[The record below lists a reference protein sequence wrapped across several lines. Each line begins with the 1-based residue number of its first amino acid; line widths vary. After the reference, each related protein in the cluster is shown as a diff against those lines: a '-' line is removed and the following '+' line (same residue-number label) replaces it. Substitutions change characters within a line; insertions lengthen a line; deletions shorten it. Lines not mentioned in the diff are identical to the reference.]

1 MFILVHGV
9 LSLNLSAG
17 WVVQRCDISIWVS
30 WIFGA
35 VIGPKSS
42 HRNGGWQISL
52 VERSVVCQSGFGNSD
67 LKGQM
72 GGSRFCKYVYRFCFF
87 PVLPVVPC
95 YWQFLGW
102 DAMFVRSFTVASP
115 DVCLV
120 NCFMANASRIYI
132 YIYII
137 FTYTYTILW
146 HISMEICFLCI
157 HVSMCLL
164 YLFIFW
170 YIYICICM
178 QQITPR
184 LIVAQWSSIR
194 YHAIAFIHPK
204 ASAA

>member
-1 MFILVHGV
+1 VFILVHGV

-17 WVVQRCDISIWVS
+17 WVVQRCDISSWVS

-95 YWQFLGW
+95 YWQFLGLFVALPW
-102 DAMFVRSFTVASP
+102 LLPMFVSWIASWQMLH
-115 DVCLV
+115 VYTYIYIY
-120 NCFMANASRIYI
+120 NIYI
-132 YIYII
+132 YIYNIMTYI
-137 FTYTYTILW
+137 NGDMFFMHSCVYVFTVFVYIL
-146 HISMEICFLCI
+146 I
-157 HVSMCLL
+157 
-164 YLFIFW
+164 
-170 YIYICICM
+170 YIYVYACNKSHHAWSWLNDLASGT
-178 QQITPR
+178 TPS
-184 LIVAQWSSIR
+184 LLSI
-194 YHAIAFIHPK
+194 PK
-204 ASAA
+204 LLPHKL